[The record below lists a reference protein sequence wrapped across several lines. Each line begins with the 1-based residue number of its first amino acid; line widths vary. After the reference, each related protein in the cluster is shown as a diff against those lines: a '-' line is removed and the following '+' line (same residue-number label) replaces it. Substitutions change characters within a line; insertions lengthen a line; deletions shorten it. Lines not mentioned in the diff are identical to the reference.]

1 MLESK
6 LEENKKRTLTIEAG
20 RADRR
25 YWADIFEYKELFYF
39 LTWRNFMVRYKQTV
53 IGVAWSVIRPVITMI
68 VFTLIFG
75 RVANLPSEN
84 APYAVL
90 VFSALLPWQ
99 FFANAL
105 QGSSTSVIGNPSMV
119 SKIYFPKIIIPTSF
133 IIVCLVDFFI
143 SLVILG
149 ILMLWYRFMP
159 TWQIF
164 YMPLFLMLDILLVLG
179 VGFLTSALNVK
190 YRDFKYIVPF
200 VIQAGLFASPVGF
213 SSDIVPDKFRMIY
226 SLNPMVG
233 IIDGFRWSIIGGEIN
248 FYIPGFI
255 ISIVLVFVLLFLGT
269 WYFRKSENTFADK
282 I

>member
-1 MLESK
+1 MFGLK
-6 LEENKKRTLTIEAG
+6 LNENKKKTLTIEAG
-20 RADRR
+20 KTDRR
-25 YWADIFEYKELFYF
+25 YWVDIFEYKELFYF
-39 LTWRNFMVRYKQTV
+39 LTWRNFVIRYKQTV

-68 VFTLIFG
+68 IFTLLFG
-75 RVANLPSEN
+75 RIANLPSDN
-84 APYAVL
+84 APYAIL

-105 QGSSTSVIGNPSMV
+105 QGSSESVIGNPSMV

-149 ILMLWYRFMP
+149 VLMMWYRIMP
-159 TWQIF
+159 TLKIF
-164 YMPLFLMLDILLVLG
+164 YMLLFLILDILLVLG

-200 VIQAGLFASPVGF
+200 VIQAGMFASPVGF
-213 SSDIVPDKFRMIY
+213 SSNIVPDKFRMIY

-233 IIDGFRWSIIGGEIN
+233 IIDGFRWSIIGGEVN

-255 ISIVLVFVLLFLGT
+255 ISIVLVFVLLFTGM
-269 WYFRKSENTFADK
+269 WYFRRSENTFADK

>member
-1 MLESK
+1 MFGLK
-6 LEENKKRTLTIEAG
+6 LDENKKKFLTIKAG
-20 RADRR
+20 KTDRR
-25 YWADIFEYKELFYF
+25 YWVDIFDYKELFYF
-39 LTWRNFMVRYKQTV
+39 LTWRNFMIRYKQTV

-75 RVANLPSEN
+75 RVANLPSDN
-84 APYAVL
+84 APYAIL

-149 ILMLWYRFMP
+149 ILMIWYKFVP
-159 TWQIF
+159 AWQIF
-164 YMPLFLMLDILLVLG
+164 YMPLFLILDILLVLG

-200 VIQAGLFASPVGF
+200 MIQAGLFASPVGF
-213 SSDIVPDKFRMIY
+213 SSNIVPDKFRMIY

-233 IIDGFRWSIIGGEIN
+233 IIDGFRWSIIGGEVN

-255 ISIVLVFVLLFLGT
+255 ISIVLVFVLLFTGM
-269 WYFRKSENTFADK
+269 WYFRRSENTFADK